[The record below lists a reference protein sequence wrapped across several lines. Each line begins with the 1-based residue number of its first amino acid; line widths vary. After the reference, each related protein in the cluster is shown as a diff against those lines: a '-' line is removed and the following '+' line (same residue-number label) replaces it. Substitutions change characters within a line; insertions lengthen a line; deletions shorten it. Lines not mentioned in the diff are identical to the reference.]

1 MYGGSVFWRE
11 TMKPAKFLIFDGRVV
26 LVLLPTFIHMRIWT
40 VSIALITMMVF
51 WWFDRKG
58 ISASSI
64 VRFVRARFIG
74 KKRTARGVFE
84 ERTAV
89 HFGYECKPYLRM
101 KMAEAARLELEAQG
115 QKKSGLL
122 AMFGLGGKSAPVAP
136 PAKAMPS
143 ANGSLSLTKEDDA

>member
-26 LVLLPTFIHMRIWT
+26 LVLLPTFIHLRIWT
-40 VSIALITMMVF
+40 LSIALITMMVF

-74 KKRTARGVFE
+74 NKRTARGVFE
-84 ERTAV
+84 ERSAV
-89 HFGYECKPYLRM
+89 HFAYECQPYLKM
-101 KMAEAARLELEAQG
+101 KVAEAARLELEAQG
-115 QKKSGLL
+115 QIKTSFL
-122 AMFGLGGKSAPVAP
+122 AMFGLGRKVAP
-136 PAKAMPS
+136 TTKNLSQSPAG
-143 ANGSLSLTKEDDA
+143 NSLSLHKEDEV